1 MPEEFQPFEFTMLIE
16 NEQELD
22 ALCNLSALTHTI
34 PELMDA
40 ENKELIRTFLEE
52 MFTSL
57 MKNYAST
64 GSTN

>member
-1 MPEEFQPFEFTMLIE
+1 MSKEFQPFEFTMLIE
-16 NEQELD
+16 SEQELA

-34 PELMDA
+34 PELMRTK
-40 ENKELIRTFLEE
+40 NKELIRTFLQE

-64 GSTN
+64 RSTN